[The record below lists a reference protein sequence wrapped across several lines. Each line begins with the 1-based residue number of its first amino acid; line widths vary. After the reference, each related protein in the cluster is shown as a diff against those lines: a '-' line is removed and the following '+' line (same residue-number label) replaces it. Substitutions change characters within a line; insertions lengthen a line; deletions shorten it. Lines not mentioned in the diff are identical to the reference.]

1 MTCPKC
7 RSHAEPTASWTIS
20 ARKMTIPRVD
30 LWACVN
36 QDCRHEWPRD
46 MSSLMQEVGLRPG
59 GMGQS
64 SYTVG

>member
-7 RSHAEPTASWTIS
+7 LSHAEPTASWTIS

-36 QDCRHEWPRD
+36 QDCKHEWPRD
-46 MSSLMQEVGLRPG
+46 MSMLMQEVA
-59 GMGQS
+59 
-64 SYTVG
+64 